1 MPPDKQGAPPGGSGT
16 PEKNVE
22 FAGFDCPTDKPQPRK
37 KQARPRRRSH
47 RKLIPIG
54 PIAAEIVANRKF
66 QRQVERVHA
75 LGPRVT
81 AELLA
86 EIGAERGITSII
98 DSKLNTYAG
107 LDPKAIEATGG
118 DGFWPLPLH
127 EIRRTPC

>member
-1 MPPDKQGAPPGGSGT
+1 MPPEKREPPGGNGRPSGGD
-16 PEKNVE
+16 VD
-22 FAGFDCPTDKPQPRK
+22 FAGVDVSRVPPQPRK
-37 KQARPRRRSH
+37 KHARPRRRSH